1 MSRATEMRI
10 PRPTLPELSWRNM
23 IIALL
28 LVSLLVPVIIGYG
41 FFFPYVVPRNIFFRV
56 VVELGVSVLVFAVC
70 FSGKTLDLRDEPIFW
85 ALLAFVAASFLS
97 ALFSPARMHSLF
109 GDFERMGGVWAW
121 LHLLLFFLLL
131 RTLRDKDW
139 PWVLNAAVV
148 VSLYV
153 SCYGIVEHYR
163 LAAATSTD
171 ALVPDSSATVGNAG
185 LLAAYL
191 VVAIAIAAYL
201 ASTTTRLRLLYISAA
216 LVDLLA
222 LIFAENRSTL
232 GGLLL
237 GAVVGTAIYA
247 TSTAKPRLRLFAPA
261 LGVALNVAVLGTAAF
276 VRQFPDTTFSRNVP
290 TILQKLALTNVAG
303 SEVVRTMQWRAAVDA
318 FRERP
323 LTGYGPE
330 NHNLVW
336 SAHFDPDIYATDTD
350 IYDRTHNQFLETL
363 ATGGLIG
370 TAAFIAVWL
379 AIAGTLFRA
388 YRAGRL
394 TAGSVAV
401 LSGVQVA
408 YSIYLAF
415 WFFDLNSTMLW
426 ILVAALIASRGTVG
440 SIVLEPTTNDATVPV
455 GKPALAMGM
464 LTILVAALIWEG
476 YAPLRADRALARI
489 DSATGSIASTA
500 PAFEILARSAA
511 HQTAHT
517 PIIMGQYLGSLRP
530 RLPEIE
536 RDPQDR
542 AMVDRAISESLDAF
556 RKEIQ
561 RDPLNDRLYT
571 HEAGLLMFAAEFY
584 DSPVYRQQAI
594 DALHKAIDLSPHRV
608 EQWLALANIYLGER
622 DYERAIV
629 VLNDA
634 VKSDPELGEPRYR
647 LANAYLGAGK
657 SDSALVMLKS
667 SLRHGY
673 VGAPEIYLAM
683 GKRLEF
689 SGRGG
694 SAAKL
699 YSDYLEAKYTE
710 AVWDRNQQIERPI
723 PSADIAVAAHLPLLY
738 VRSRESDLAI
748 KSAAALS
755 AFDPTRGPIVDRF
768 VSDLG
773 ARRRRNWVAR
783 ASLLPCNAVGT
794 SRMRDSAAVNACG
807 VFRRKL

>member
-1 MSRATEMRI
+1 MRI
-10 PRPTLPELSWRNM
+10 PRPTLPELSWRNA

-28 LVSLLVPVIIGYG
+28 LMSLLVPVIVGFG
-41 FFFPYVVPRNIFFRV
+41 FFFPYVAPRNLFFRV
-56 VVELGVSVLVFAVC
+56 VVELGVGALVLAVC
-70 FSGKTLDLRDEPIFW
+70 FTRKTLDLRDEPIFW

-121 LHLLLFFLLL
+121 MHLLLFFLLL
-131 RTLRDKDW
+131 RTLRDQDW
-139 PWVLNAAVV
+139 PWILNGALIVSVV
-148 VSLYV
+148 VSV
-153 SCYGIVEHYR
+153 IAIVER
-163 LAAATSTD
+163 EQLAAAARANGDVVPVSVSTI
-171 ALVPDSSATVGNAG
+171 GNSG
-185 LLAAYL
+185 LMAAYL
-191 VVAIAIAAYL
+191 LVGIAIAAYL
-201 ASTTTRLRLLYISAA
+201 ASTSMRYRLLYLAAA
-216 LVDLLA
+216 LINLLA

-232 GGLLL
+232 LGLVAAVLL
-237 GAVVGTAIYA
+237 GAIIYA
-247 TSTAKPRLRLFAPA
+247 T
-261 LGVALNVAVLGTAAF
+261 LNGTRRMRITVPLAAIAVGFIVLGSTII
-276 VRQFPDTTFSRNVP
+276 VRAFPDSAFTRHAP
-290 TILQKLALTNVAG
+290 TVLERLAYTNPEG
-303 SEVVRTMQWRAAVDA
+303 SDESRTMQWRAAIEG
-318 FRERP
+318 FKERP
-323 LTGYGPE
+323 ILGYGPE
-330 NHNLVW
+330 THNLVW
-336 SAHFDPDIYATDTD
+336 SAHFDPAIYRLLDTD
-350 IYDRTHNQFLETL
+350 IYDRTHNQYLETL
-363 ATGGLIG
+363 STGGIIG
-370 TAAFIAVWL
+370 AIAFFAIWVAIAV
-379 AIAGTLFRA
+379 TLSRA

-394 TAGSVAV
+394 SASSLAV

-408 YSIYLAF
+408 YATYLTF

-426 ILVAALIASRGTVG
+426 ILVAALVASRGTVG
-440 SIVLEPTTNDATVPV
+440 SIVLEPTTNDAKVPV
-455 GKPALAMGM
+455 SKPALAMAV
-464 LTILVAALIWEG
+464 LTVLVAALIWEG

-489 DSATGSIASTA
+489 DSASGSIASTV
-500 PAFEILARSAA
+500 PEFEILARSAA
-511 HQTAHT
+511 HQSAHT
-517 PIIMGQYLGSLRP
+517 PMIMGQYLGSLRP
-530 RLPEIE
+530 RLAEIE
-536 RDPQDR
+536 RDPRER
-542 AMVDRAISESLDAF
+542 ALVDRAITQSLDAF
-556 RKEIQ
+556 RREIQ

-571 HEAGLLMFAAEFY
+571 HESGLLMFAAEFY
-584 DSPVYRQQAI
+584 ESPVYRQQAI

-634 VKSDPELGEPRYR
+634 VKSDPELGEPRYQ

-657 SDSALVMLKS
+657 GDSALVMLKS

-673 VGAPEIYLAM
+673 VGSPEIYLAM

-710 AVWDRNQQIERPI
+710 AVWDRNEQIDRPI
-723 PSADIAVAAHLPLLY
+723 PSADLAVAAHLPLLY

-755 AFDPTRGPIVDRF
+755 AFDSTRAPIVDRF

-783 ASLLPCNAVGT
+783 ASLLPCNNVGT
-794 SRMRDSAAVNACG
+794 RPMRDSAAVDACG